1 MNWLEGALMTGVA
14 AAFATTF
21 DDNIYLTLFF
31 SKVDRSF
38 QPRHVVIGEY
48 VGFTV
53 LVGVSL
59 VGFLGRL
66 VIPEI
71 WIGLLGLLPV
81 MIGISQL
88 ATLSQQDQQTIQ
100 TVSSQP
106 QLRSEKSHRSPAPLW
121 KTLRDR
127 QTYQVSAV
135 TIANG
140 GNNIGIYV
148 PLFAG
153 STLPHLGI
161 ILSVCYATVGLWCF
175 LSYHLTR
182 QPKIAFAAAR
192 YARKIFPFI
201 LMWLGMRILIDNE
214 SYRLLFAMN

>member
-88 ATLSQQDQQTIQ
+88 ATLSQQDQHTIQ
-100 TVSSQP
+100 TVSSPP
-106 QLRSEKSHRSPAPLW
+106 QLRSEKSHRSLPSLW
-121 KTLRDR
+121 KTLHDR

-135 TIANG
+135 TITNG